1 MRDKLKWV
9 VAACAAVLLC
19 ASAPC
24 AAATQSAADGALLAL
39 QQARWVRVGSPQPRH
54 VLYVFMDANCPYCHT
69 LWQALQPYYASG
81 LQVRAILV
89 GLIAASSPGKAAAI
103 LDAANPAIALQLN
116 EQRWGQG
123 PDPRGGIAPVAHP
136 SRRDRRTLA
145 RDAELMQAFGIQGT
159 PGIVFTA
166 ADGKIYVLPGMP
178 AVADLPRL
186 VATAGVPRTIAPAP
200 TRR

>member
-1 MRDKLKWV
+1 MRYRLRWV
-9 VAACAAVLLC
+9 VAAIAVVL
-19 ASAPC
+19 SAPVPR
-24 AAATQSAADGALLAL
+24 AAATQSAAAGVQFAL
-39 QQARWVRVGSPQPRH
+39 QQARWVPEGSTHPRQ

-103 LDAANPAIALQLN
+103 LDAANPSAALRLN
-116 EQRWGQG
+116 EQRWGHG

-166 ADGKIYVLPGMP
+166 ADGKIYLLPGMP

-186 VATAGVPRTIAPAP
+186 VATAGVPRTIAPAA

>member
-9 VAACAAVLLC
+9 VAATAAAVLC
-19 ASAPC
+19 ASVPR

-39 QQARWVRVGSPQPRH
+39 QQARWVREGSTHPRQ

-69 LWQALQPYYASG
+69 LWQALQPYYAAG

-89 GLIAASSPGKAAAI
+89 GVIAASSPGKAAAI
-103 LDAANPAIALQLN
+103 LDAANPSAALRLN

-136 SRRDRRTLA
+136 SVRDLRTLT
-145 RDAELMQAFGIQGT
+145 RNAELMQAFGIQGT

-166 ADGKIYVLPGMP
+166 TTGKIYVVPGMP
-178 AVADLPRL
+178 AAADLPRL
-186 VATAGVPRTIAPAP
+186 IAAASVPRTIAPAP
-200 TRR
+200 SRH